1 MSQDIGI
8 KCPQCGSI
16 GSRVIDTKHRANSID
31 RYRVCDNCS
40 HRFTTIEVAT
50 GAPVPTGAEKSYR
63 PVTQQEIA
71 PLVEVLPQPVIE
83 NLLIWW
89 NEARWSKW
97 RGKAVWTA
105 RAFRQSAI
113 ALRELHAK
121 APELAAELAAE
132 ATTTGWQA
140 LKAEYLG
147 PAKTAR
153 LKAVATNT
161 PPGPRDPALQRAA
174 ERWRNA
180 S

>member
-1 MSQDIGI
+1 MIGI
-8 KCPQCGSI
+8 KCPKCGSS

-50 GAPVPTGAEKSYR
+50 GALVPAGAERSFR
-63 PVTQQEIA
+63 PVTQEEIA
-71 PLVEVLPQPVIE
+71 PLVEALPQPVIE

-97 RGKAVWTA
+97 KRRAVWTA
-105 RAFRQSAI
+105 RAFRQSAL
-113 ALRELHAK
+113 ALRELHSKDPA
-121 APELAAELAAE
+121 LAAELVAE

-140 LKAEYLG
+140 LKPEYLG

-153 LKAVATNT
+153 LNAVTST